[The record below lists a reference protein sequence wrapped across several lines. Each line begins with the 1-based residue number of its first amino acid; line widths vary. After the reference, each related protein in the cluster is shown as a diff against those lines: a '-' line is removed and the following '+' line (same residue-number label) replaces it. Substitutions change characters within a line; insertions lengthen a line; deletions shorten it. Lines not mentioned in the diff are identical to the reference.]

1 MKFIRDPVKLEFNLC
16 TPFSTRFALGRYRLG
31 TIAGA
36 RSRGWNDLLC
46 LGFGD
51 CWVRKVENN
60 S

>member
-16 TPFSTRFALGRYRLG
+16 APFSTLFALSRYRVG

-36 RSRGWNDLLC
+36 QPRGWNDLLC

-51 CWVRKVENN
+51 CLARKVENN